1 MQRGIG
7 VDDGIFLAIIWRMPR
22 PKKDPSL
29 KKGETLRIPVSE
41 DEKRRLYDAATAT
54 DGEFAGWART
64 ILLKAADNYAASRE
78 TAKNGAAPKDGGRK
92 TKENARAAS
101 LS

>member
-1 MQRGIG
+1 MNEGVG
-7 VDDGIFLAIIWRMPR
+7 VDDGIFLAIIWHMPR

-41 DEKRRLYDAATAT
+41 DEKRRLYDAAIAI
-54 DGEFAGWART
+54 DGEFASWART
-64 ILLKAADNYAASRE
+64 ILLKAADNYAATR
-78 TAKNGAAPKDGGRK
+78 TAKNGAAPKDGGRR
-92 TKENARAAS
+92 TEENAGAAS

>member
-1 MQRGIG
+1 M
-7 VDDGIFLAIIWRMPR
+7 AIIWRMAR

-54 DGEFAGWART
+54 DGEFAGWARV
-64 ILLKAADNYAASRE
+64 ILLRAADEYADSR
-78 TAKNGAAPKDGGRK
+78 KRRNGDRK
-92 TKENARAAS
+92 VKS
-101 LS
+101 